1 MRTLS
6 LAVCYT
12 VLVILLS
19 CSKGSKE
26 TLVAGDETYTASYAS
41 DVFKV
46 AKGVKFTSASLDHNF
61 PTNVRFNVLDVRNTS
76 GKTVSA
82 FLNKYTVGTWSQPV
96 NKTTDLTEAAVIAKY
111 AQVGKSGVSIDAVTG
126 AITIEAAT
134 TQNITAGTY
143 YILLE
148 AKVDNKTYTLSNI
161 ASIELVENANTPV
174 KANWKY
180 STEANAVQATVNV
193 TKLSGSLVNDVAAT
207 IPNYSTSKT
216 YLRLKIAD
224 NRNKGISIP
233 DDIDWLNN
241 FSLTS
246 INPWTAVVKS
256 SDAIILGSPIN
267 RFPVL
272 EQDSL
277 LKGTIKAA
285 TLLNKTAINF
295 EAALN
300 IGGEGIYDV
309 VIKLNNNPTQT
320 VLWWPAGKTVYM
332 PNQLKSNN
340 FNDNNSQWSYERM
353 DWSDNAVVFWEKGF
367 GSDPSTSATK
377 KVDIKTMLSNIE
389 HYYAYYYDTMHFVKT
404 GQSKTDKNRTMIM
417 LYEQSD
423 WLATGSGYD
432 SQTGAIWINYSAAND
447 NATLAHEIAHTF
459 QYLNSCDGNYAFTG
473 SQNYIGQIWE
483 QSAQYQATLLYP
495 TAYFSYIPQFL
506 PKTHLNLLHE
516 DNRYSNFYHL
526 QYWHL
531 LHGIDFAGKL
541 WQQAITGE
549 DAVEAYQRITNITQ
563 SQFNDEIY
571 DYARRTLNWN
581 FLHKSYY
588 TSYVLSSSA
597 LYTQNAK
604 VNAMGDGY
612 YIIDTSRCV
621 QNYGFDALQLTVPT
635 AGTVVQVAFEGVKG
649 NSLYNTTYDQY
660 AGWRWGL
667 VAVTSTGNVEYGA
680 MNSSSTG
687 TASFTVPANTSRLY
701 LVVTGAPTQH
711 FHHPWDDNPANDEQY
726 PWKAKFENTAPKS

>member
-1 MRTLS
+1 MRILS
-6 LAVCYT
+6 LTVFYT
-12 VLVILLS
+12 VLVMLLA

-26 TLVAGDETYTASYAS
+26 SAPGEEKTYTASYAS
-41 DVFKV
+41 NVFKV
-46 AKGVKFTSASLDHNF
+46 AKGARFTSTSIVHDF
-61 PTNVRFNVLDVRNTS
+61 PANVQFSILDVRNTS

-82 FLNKYTVGTWSQPV
+82 FLDKYAIGTWSQPV
-96 NKTTDLTEAAVIAKY
+96 NKTTDITEAAVIAKY
-111 AQVGKSGVSIDAVTG
+111 TQVQKSGVSIDASTG
-126 AITIEAAT
+126 AITIESPT
-134 TQNITAGTY
+134 TQNISAGTY
-143 YILLE
+143 YILVQ
-148 AKVDNKTYTLSNI
+148 AKVNDKTYTLSNI
-161 ASIELVENANTPV
+161 ASIELTESVAAPV

-180 STEANAVQATVNV
+180 STDANPVQASVNV
-193 TKLSGSLVNDVAAT
+193 TKLSGSYLNDAAAT

-216 YLRLKIAD
+216 YLRLKITD
-224 NRNKGISIP
+224 NRDKAMSLP
-233 DDIDWLNN
+233 DDIDWLSN

-246 INPWTAVVKS
+246 INPWTTVVKS
-256 SDAIILGSPIN
+256 SDAIILSSPIN

-295 EAALN
+295 EATLN
-300 IGGEGIYDV
+300 VTGEGIYDV
-309 VIKLNNNPTQT
+309 VIKLNNNPSQN
-320 VLWWPAGKTVYM
+320 VLWWPGGKSIYM
-332 PNQLKSNN
+332 ANQLKSNN
-340 FNDNNSQWSYERM
+340 FNDNNSQWSYDRM
-353 DWSDNAVVFWEKGF
+353 DWSDNVVVFWEKGY

-377 KVDIKTMLSNIE
+377 KVDIKAMLSSIE
-389 HYYAYYYDTMHFVKT
+389 RAYKFYYDTMHFVKA
-404 GQSKTDKNRTMIM
+404 GQTKADQYRTIVM

-447 NATLAHEIAHTF
+447 NATLAHEIGHTF

-483 QSAQYQATLLYP
+483 QTAQYQATLLYP
-495 TAYFSYIPQFL
+495 TAYFSYIPTFL
-506 PKTHLNLLHE
+506 PKTHLSLLHE

-531 LHGIDFAGKL
+531 LHGVEFAGKL
-541 WQQAITGE
+541 WQQAVTGE
-549 DAVEAYQRITNITQ
+549 DAVEAYQRITGITQ

-588 TSYVLSSSA
+588 SNYVLSSSA
-597 LYTQNAK
+597 SYTQNVK

-621 QNYGFDALQLTVPT
+621 QNYGFDALQLTVPA
-635 AGTVVQVAFEGVKG
+635 AGTVVQVTFEGVKG
-649 NSLYNTTYDQY
+649 NTLYNTTYDQY

-667 VAVTSTGNVEYGA
+667 VAVSSTGGVEYGA
-680 MNSSSTG
+680 MNSSNTG

-701 LVVTGAPTQH
+701 LVVSGAPTQH
-711 FHHPWDDNPANDEQY
+711 FHHAWDYNLANDEQY
-726 PWKAKFENTAPKS
+726 PWKAKFDNTQPKN

>member
-1 MRTLS
+1 MRILS

-19 CSKGSKE
+19 CSKGSKGSAPGEE
-26 TLVAGDETYTASYAS
+26 TTYTASYAS
-41 DVFKV
+41 NVFKV
-46 AKGVKFTSASLDHNF
+46 AKGAKFTSASIVHDF
-61 PTNVRFNVLDVRNTS
+61 PANVQFSILDVRNTS

-82 FLNKYTVGTWSQPV
+82 FLDKYSIGTWSQPV
-96 NKTTDLTEAAVIAKY
+96 NKNTDLTEAAVIAKY
-111 AQVGKSGVSIDAVTG
+111 TQTEKSGVSIDAATG
-126 AITIEAAT
+126 VITIEGAT
-134 TQNITAGTY
+134 TQNISSGTY
-143 YILLE
+143 YILVQ
-148 AKVDNKTYTLSNI
+148 AKVNDKTYTLSNI
-161 ASIELVENANTPV
+161 ASIELTESVFAPV

-180 STEANAVQATVNV
+180 STEANAVQASVNV
-193 TKLSGSLVNDVAAT
+193 TKLSGSYLNDVAAT
-207 IPNYSTSKT
+207 IPNYKASKT
-216 YLRLKIAD
+216 YLRLKISD
-224 NRNKGISIP
+224 NRDKGIIIP
-233 DDIDWLNN
+233 ENIDWTSN
-241 FSLTS
+241 FSLTA
-246 INPWTAVVKS
+246 INPWTTTVKS
-256 SDAIILGSPIN
+256 SDAIILSSPIN

-272 EQDSL
+272 EQDSV

-285 TLLNKTAINF
+285 SLLNKTAINF
-295 EAALN
+295 DVTLN
-300 IGGEGIYDV
+300 VTGEGIYDA
-309 VIKLNNNPTQT
+309 VIKLNNNPAQN
-320 VLWWPAGKTVYM
+320 VLWWPGGKSIYM

-367 GSDPSTSATK
+367 GSDPSSSATK

-389 HYYAYYYDTMHFVKT
+389 HDYKFYYDTMHFVKA
-404 GQSKTDKNRTMIM
+404 GQTKADQYRTIIM
-417 LYEQSD
+417 LYEQAD

-447 NATLAHEIAHTF
+447 NATLAHEIGHTF

-483 QSAQYQATLLYP
+483 QTAQYQATLLYP
-495 TAYFSYIPQFL
+495 TAYFSYIPSFL

-531 LHGIDFAGKL
+531 LHGIDFVGKL

-549 DAVEAYQRITNITQ
+549 DAVEAYQRITGINQ

-588 TSYVLSSSA
+588 TNYVLSSSA
-597 LYTQNAK
+597 SYTQNAK

-621 QNYGFDALQLTVPT
+621 QNYGFNALQLTVPA

-660 AGWRWGL
+660 AGWRWGF
-667 VAVTSTGNVEYGA
+667 VAVTSTGSVEYGA
-680 MNSSSTG
+680 MNSSNSG
-687 TASFTVPANTSRLY
+687 SASFTVPNNTSRLY
-701 LVVTGAPTQH
+701 LVVSGAPTQH
-711 FHHPWDDNPANDEQY
+711 FHHAWDNNLANDEQY
-726 PWKAKFENTAPKS
+726 PWKAKFENTLPKN